1 MKHDKFFLRNK
12 FLLQRKKKS
21 LKARKFDFSLIFALV
36 RKHFQKKR
44 ITIAGYYPSNYEVNI
59 LNFLET
65 ASKKKFRIALP
76 VVESS
81 TSMNFKS
88 WIIKDPLYV
97 SKFGI
102 LEPEN
107 TMKKIIPDLIMV
119 PLVAFDNQL
128 NRIGYGKGYY
138 DRSLQKI
145 KKIKNK
151 TVSLGIAY
159 YFQKCKSIPANKHDF
174 KLDYIF
180 TERGIINSN

>member
-1 MKHDKFFLRNK
+1 MSNDKSFLRNK
-12 FLLQRKKKS
+12 SLLQRKRKYKKAKKFNFE
-21 LKARKFDFSLIFALV
+21 LVFKLIKRHFKNRKISIG
-36 RKHFQKKR
+36 
-44 ITIAGYYPSNYEVNI
+44 GYYPSNYEVNI
-59 LNFLET
+59 LKFLEE
-65 ASKKKFRIALP
+65 ASKKKYRIVLP

-107 TMKKIIPDLIMV
+107 TMKKIIPDLIIV

-159 YFQKCKSIPANKHDF
+159 YFQKCKSIPADKHDF
-174 KLDYIF
+174 QLDYIF